1 MRYLTLLVLLGCIA
15 STLSAC
21 NTTRGVG
28 EDVAATG
35 RAVERAAT
43 PGY

>member
-1 MRYLTLLVLLGCIA
+1 MRYLAILALLGCITI
-15 STLSAC
+15 TLSAC